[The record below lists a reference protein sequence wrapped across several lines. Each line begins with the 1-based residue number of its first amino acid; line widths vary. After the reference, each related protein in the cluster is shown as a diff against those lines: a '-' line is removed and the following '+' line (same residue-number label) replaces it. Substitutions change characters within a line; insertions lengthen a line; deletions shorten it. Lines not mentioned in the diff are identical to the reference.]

1 MSFDYCTDYKKES
14 LEYNN
19 AIASCFEKNYK
30 MGCIVTTQSLK
41 SYEQTHRNEPF
52 PNKMHRYPIN
62 EKDTFLFK
70 SYNYYQM
77 YNKMC
82 RKLHLKNDRIGK
94 NESVLS
100 DILICIFEG
109 VCVFYIANAASC
121 NDSYQDIHDKIVKL
135 ISENK
140 LRESYTKQGFNKL
153 LMNDMYVQRMDV
165 RYVFE
170 QISHICKLLYEYM
183 DRSPKLFDP
192 TKMFCRNIL
201 LGLKLSPCGQ
211 SSPLKFKGSKFV
223 QELGGDSNISRVRRG
238 SEEEK
243 DELLLQEQN
252 GLV

>member
-1 MSFDYCTDYKKES
+1 
-14 LEYNN
+14 
-19 AIASCFEKNYK
+19 
-30 MGCIVTTQSLK
+30 
-41 SYEQTHRNEPF
+41 
-52 PNKMHRYPIN
+52 
-62 EKDTFLFK
+62 
-70 SYNYYQM
+70 
-77 YNKMC
+77 MC
-82 RKLHLKNDRIGK
+82 RKLNLKNDRIGK

-165 RYVFE
+165 RYMFE
-170 QISHICKLLYEYM
+170 QISHICELLYGYM
-183 DRSPKLFDP
+183 NDFKLFDP
-192 TKMFCRNIL
+192 TKMFCKNVL

-223 QELGGDSNISRVRRG
+223 HELGYNGDSNKSRVRRG
-238 SEEEK
+238 GEK
-243 DELLLQEQN
+243 ELSVSQYDEM
-252 GLV
+252 V